1 MMMVCIGWWE
11 VDRFKMQIGGRIDR
25 SYLQFRCEIG
35 RKRKKIRNNSHFL
48 GSANRVADAVLRIV
62 AAEEGTVTISQCL

>member
-1 MMMVCIGWWE
+1 MMMVWIGWSE
-11 VDRFKMQIGGRIDR
+11 VDRFKMQVGDRIDR
-25 SYLQFRCEIG
+25 SYLQFGCEIG

-48 GSANRVADAVLRIV
+48 SSANRVAGAVLQIV